1 MKKPTIRE
9 LMRIGMYGF
18 CIACIGGAIAVVADL
33 NGQLYWA
40 RFGFVI
46 VILGMII
53 GGAVVVFGFFMNLA
67 NAVLGGIESFR
78 FLHARGLTA
87 TIEEAKRRYRDVQ

>member
-9 LMRIGMYGF
+9 LMKIGMYGF
-18 CIACIGGAIAVVADL
+18 CVACIGGAIAVVADL

-53 GGAVVVFGFFMNLA
+53 AGAIVVFGFFMNLIL
-67 NAVLGGIESFR
+67 NMNKVDKPVFSCFI
-78 FLHARGLTA
+78 
-87 TIEEAKRRYRDVQ
+87 I